1 MRHQLKDIDNIQ
13 NKMTRRN
20 SIQQPN
26 ESILIQIGDEDE
38 KFEKNIDKY
47 TSDEQVSHDFLLINP
62 DS

>member
-1 MRHQLKDIDNIQ
+1 
-13 NKMTRRN
+13 MTRRN

-47 TSDEQVSHDFLLINP
+47 TSDEQVSHDFFLINP